1 MTHLAAVLP
10 RARTLLP
17 HVLAGLLALCGG
29 ACEERRRLPYVE
41 PVLHDWPEDY
51 RGQPGLKLHV
61 FHTGLLELPGR
72 LVYRGGSVARR
83 RPLTILSFGVEH
95 PEHGLVLI
103 GTGLNRNVA
112 GDAANYLGPI
122 RAPLVQAKLRTDQDV
137 VAQLDAAGFA
147 AEDVRFVVM
156 PDLGLDHAGEV
167 ESFSQAEVIVARE
180 EHAAA
185 RNGREFDLGRGRYL
199 PGEFDQVERW
209 RFIDFAPDSRLA
221 TFARSHDLFG
231 DGSIVLI
238 DVRGTTAGGLAVL
251 VRLPQRPVLLCGNLA
266 WTESQARFAWMP
278 GLAFDRAAWW
288 EAIWRLKKMKDLLPA
303 LSLLPGHDLAAAR
316 MAAGHGSD
324 NGPTPSGKTSSD
336 IVVHE
341 FPSQDRAD
349 RKDGSG

>member
-1 MTHLAAVLP
+1 MTHLSAVLP
-10 RARTLLP
+10 RARTWLP
-17 HVLAGLLALCGG
+17 YILVGLLALCGG

-41 PVLHDWPEDY
+41 PVLHGWPEDY

-61 FHTGLLELPGR
+61 FHTGSLDLPDR

-83 RPLTILSFGVEH
+83 RSLTVLSFGVEH
-95 PEHGLVLI
+95 PQHGLVLI

-112 GDAANYLGPI
+112 GDAADYLGPV
-122 RAPLVQAKLRTDQDV
+122 RAALVQAELQAGQDA

-147 AEDVRFVVM
+147 AEEVRFVVM
-156 PDLGLDHAGEV
+156 PDLGFDHAGEV
-167 ESFSQAEVIVARE
+167 ESFVRAEVIVARE

-185 RNGREFDLGRGRYL
+185 RNGQKFDLGRGRYL

-209 RFIDFAPDSRLA
+209 RFIDFAPDSKLA

-238 DVRGTTAGGLAVL
+238 DARGATAGGLAVL
-251 VRLPQRPVLLCGNLA
+251 VRLPQRPVLLCGNLT
-266 WTESQARFAWMP
+266 WTEAQARFAWTP

-288 EAIWRLKKMKDLLPA
+288 EAIWRLKKMKDLVPA

-316 MAAGHGSD
+316 TAAGRGEDGS
-324 NGPTPSGKTSSD
+324 TPSGKTSSD

-341 FPSQDRAD
+341 FPTQDRAD
-349 RKDGSG
+349 RKDGSA

>member
-1 MTHLAAVLP
+1 MTRFGAVLP
-10 RARTLLP
+10 CARTWLL
-17 HVLAGLLALCGG
+17 HALVGLLALCGG

-61 FHTGLLELPGR
+61 FHTGSLDLPDR
-72 LVYRGGSVARR
+72 LVYRGGNVARR
-83 RPLTILSFGVEH
+83 RSLTVLSFGVEH

-112 GDAANYLGPI
+112 GDAAGYLGPV
-122 RAPLVQAKLRTDQDV
+122 RAALVRAELQADQEV
-137 VAQLDAAGFA
+137 VAQLAAAGFA
-147 AEDVRFVVM
+147 AEEVRFVVM
-156 PDLGLDHAGEV
+156 PDLGFDHAGEV
-167 ESFSQAEVIVARE
+167 ESFAQAEVIVARA

-185 RNGREFDLGRGRYL
+185 GNGQKFDLGRGRYL

-238 DVRGTTAGGLAVL
+238 DARGATAGGLAVL

-266 WTESQARFAWMP
+266 WTETQARFAWMP
-278 GLAFDRAAWW
+278 GFAFDRAAWW
-288 EAIWRLKKMKDLLPA
+288 EAIWRLKKMKDLVPA

-316 MAAGHGSD
+316 TVAGHGED
-324 NGPTPSGKTSSD
+324 GATPSGNTSSD

-341 FPSQDRAD
+341 FPAQDRAD
-349 RKDGSG
+349 RKDGSA

>member
-1 MTHLAAVLP
+1 MTRLAAVLP
-10 RARTLLP
+10 RSRPWLP
-17 HVLAGLLALCGG
+17 YVFVGLLALTGG

-51 RGQPGLKLHV
+51 TGQPGLRLHV
-61 FHTGLLELPGR
+61 FHTGSLDLPDR

-83 RPLTILSFGVEH
+83 RSLTVLSFGVEH
-95 PEHGLVLI
+95 PRHGLVLI

-112 GDAANYLGPI
+112 GDAAGYLGPV
-122 RAPLVQAKLRTDQDV
+122 RAALVRAELRPDQDV
-137 VAQLDAAGFA
+137 AAQLDAAGFA
-147 AEDVRFVVM
+147 VDDVRFVVM

-167 ESFSQAEVIVARE
+167 ETFTQAEVIVARQ

-185 RNGREFDLGRGRYL
+185 RSGQQFDPGRGRYL
-199 PGEFDQVERW
+199 PGEFDQVEKW
-209 RFIDFAPDSRLA
+209 RLVDFAPDSRLA
-221 TFARSHDLFG
+221 TFPRSHDLFE

-238 DVRGTTAGGLAVL
+238 DVHGATAGGLAVL

-266 WTESQARFAWMP
+266 WTEAQARFAWMP

-288 EAIWRLKKMKDLLPA
+288 ESIWRLKKMKDLVPS

-316 MAAGHGSD
+316 TAAD
-324 NGPTPSGKTSSD
+324 APAPNGKTSSD

-341 FPSQDRAD
+341 FPSKERAD
-349 RKDGSG
+349 RKDGPA

>member
-1 MTHLAAVLP
+1 MTHLSAVLP
-10 RARTLLP
+10 RAQTWLP
-17 HVLAGLLALCGG
+17 YVLVGLLALCGG

-41 PVLHDWPEDY
+41 PVLHDWPEGY
-51 RGQPGLKLHV
+51 RGQSGLKLHV
-61 FHTGLLELPGR
+61 FHTGSLDLPDR

-83 RPLTILSFGVEH
+83 RSLTVLSFGVEH

-112 GDAANYLGPI
+112 GDAADYLGPV
-122 RAPLVQAKLRTDQDV
+122 RAAVVRAELQAGQDA

-147 AEDVRFVVM
+147 AEEVRFVVM
-156 PDLGLDHAGEV
+156 PDLGFDHAGEV
-167 ESFSQAEVIVARE
+167 ETFAQAEVIVARE

-185 RNGREFDLGRGRYL
+185 RNGQKFDLGRGRYL

-209 RFIDFAPDSRLA
+209 RFVDFAPDSKLA

-238 DVRGTTAGGLAVL
+238 AAHGATAGGLAVL

-266 WTESQARFAWMP
+266 WTEAQARFAWMP

-288 EAIWRLKKMKDLLPA
+288 EAIWRLKKMKDLVPA

-316 MAAGHGSD
+316 TAAGRGEDGS
-324 NGPTPSGKTSSD
+324 TPSGKTSSD
-336 IVVHE
+336 IIVHE
-341 FPSQDRAD
+341 FPAQDRAD
-349 RKDGSG
+349 RKDGSA